1 MTNRR
6 RSQVSAHSKA
16 PASKTLEP
24 ATRPSDRRISE
35 AEPRGAGIVSEQETI
50 RDLEPESRGV
60 EDWLFAENG
69 CGALE
74 ILTKFLCAG

>member
-6 RSQVSAHSKA
+6 CSQVSARSKA
-16 PASKTLEP
+16 PVSKSPEP
-24 ATRPSDRRISE
+24 TTRPSDRRISE

-50 RDLEPESRGV
+50 RELEAESRGV
-60 EDWLFAENG
+60 EEWLSAENG
-69 CGALE
+69 CEAVE